1 MSGKGHKKGR
11 PTIRDVAKMAG
22 VAPITVSRVVNNTG
36 YISAETR
43 LRVERAIQALNYIP
57 NTLAQS
63 LRFQRTDMV
72 TLLVSDVTNTFWT
85 TITRGV
91 EDVCNSHSL
100 NVILC
105 NTDEKSEKLERYVQ
119 LLLQRQTDGFIIAPV
134 NQDTAIIQS
143 VINNGV
149 PVVLI
154 DRLLES
160 LDVSVVY
167 SDGESGAYRLVQ
179 HLIDLGHRQI
189 VALVGH
195 QQQSTSRQ
203 RVGGYRRALEDNG
216 LPVYEQ
222 LITYGHYTQQGGYE
236 ATHRILESVSPRPTA
251 IFAANNF
258 IAMGVQK
265 ALAERGLQVPADI
278 SLVTFD
284 DDNPY
289 DHNPFLTTALQ
300 DPYRIGQE
308 AANLLLWQLQNNDEP
323 YTPEALV
330 LPVEIAIRHSTAPP
344 NTTRK
349 TEMASP
355 TKSDQKAKRK
365 PL

>member
-1 MSGKGHKKGR
+1 MSAKGQKKGR

-43 LRVERAIQALNYIP
+43 LRVEQAISTLNYIP

-91 EDVCNSHSL
+91 EDVCNAHSL

-105 NTDEKSEKLERYVQ
+105 NTDEKTEKLDRYIQ

-134 NQDTAIIQS
+134 SQDTSLIQS
-143 VINNGV
+143 VVNNGV

-154 DRLLES
+154 DRLLQN

-167 SDGESGAYRLVQ
+167 SDGESGAYRLVD
-179 HLIDLGHRQI
+179 HLIGLGHRQI
-189 VALVGH
+189 VALVGN

-203 RVGGYRRALEDNG
+203 RVSGYCRALQDHG
-216 LPVYEQ
+216 LPVQEH
-222 LITYGHYTQQGGYE
+222 LIAYGHYTQQGGYA
-236 ATHRILESVSPRPTA
+236 ATHQLMEQVSPMPTA

-265 ALAERGLQVPADI
+265 ALAERGLKVPEDV

-300 DPYRIGQE
+300 DPYRLGQE
-308 AANLLLWQLQNNDEP
+308 AANLLLWQLQHDDAPQQAESV
-323 YTPEALV
+323 V
-330 LPVEIAIRHSTAPP
+330 LPVEIAIRRSTAPP
-344 NTTRK
+344 KN
-349 TEMASP
+349 AP
-355 TKSDQKAKRK
+355 
-365 PL
+365 